1 MKRALRALAFGV
13 GALAML
19 AALGLSLVYVATEP
33 MVRRT
38 YDRSLRPVVLPADAD
53 SIAEGRR
60 LALIRGCFDGCH
72 GSAASG
78 AEFWIEPW
86 MARLIAPDLTR
97 AVAGMSDSELERV
110 IRRGVRMDGTSTWGM
125 PSSMFYHLTDDDLG
139 RILAFL
145 RALPASDGPETEIRI
160 GLLWRRQLLQDRLL
174 PYAEEIAR
182 DAPWLTETDRASE
195 HGHGRYL
202 ALTVC
207 SECHG
212 MDLRGAQD
220 GTAPDLV
227 VAAAYTQDQFAQLM
241 KTGEPIGERQ
251 LDLMALVARGRFSHF
266 TDDEVRDLYG
276 YLIARSRGTP

>member
-1 MKRALRALAFGV
+1 MKRALRVLGSGI
-13 GALAML
+13 GALVTL

-33 MVRRT
+33 LVRRS
-38 YDRSLRPVVLPADAD
+38 YDRTLRPVVLPADAE

-72 GSAASG
+72 GRAVSG

-86 MARLIAPDLTR
+86 TARLVAPDLTR

-110 IRRGVRMDGTSTWGM
+110 IRRGVRRDGTSTWGM
-125 PSSMFYHLTDDDLG
+125 PSSMFYHLTDADLG

-145 RALPASDGPETEIRI
+145 RTLPAGAGPETEIGI
-160 GLLWRRQLLQDRLL
+160 GLLWRLQLLQDRLL

-182 DAPWLTETDRASE
+182 HAPWLTEADRAGE

-220 GTAPDLV
+220 GSAPDLV
-227 VAAAYTQDQFAQLM
+227 VVAAYTQEQFARLM
-241 KTGEPIGERQ
+241 KSGEPVGERQ
-251 LDLMALVARGRFSHF
+251 LGLMALVARGRFSHF
-266 TDDEVRDLYG
+266 TDDEVQDLYG
-276 YLIARSRGTP
+276 YLIARSGGMP